1 MNPLNKYM
9 SYKRISDIPFPW
21 EYQNLMNLPLFM
33 IEHIYQM
40 LDQYIEQDKQRANAS
55 GPFI

>member
-1 MNPLNKYM
+1 M